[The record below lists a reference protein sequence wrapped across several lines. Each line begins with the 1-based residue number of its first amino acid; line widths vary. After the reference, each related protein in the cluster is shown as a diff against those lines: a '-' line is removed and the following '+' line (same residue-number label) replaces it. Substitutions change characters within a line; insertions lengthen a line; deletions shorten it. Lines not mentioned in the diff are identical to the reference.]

1 MQSKKMIRIAMKI
14 TEAIIELLKEEF
26 DNDDK
31 KGRRN
36 DEKEQRNAKR
46 NRKGSR

>member
-1 MQSKKMIRIAMKI
+1 MESKKIIRIAMKI
-14 TEAIIELLKEEF
+14 TETIIELLKEEF

-36 DEKEQRNAKR
+36 DEKEQRNVKR
-46 NRKGSR
+46 NRKGGR